1 MMALFLTMSFT
12 LEIFLVSERVSKTCI
27 PIAAKFDGNWIPNL
41 VHLCLSINKLIR
53 SAAKFDG
60 NWILNLSLIS
70 LKLAYQLVE
79 ASSHRSFQCSCLIRS
94 FCTEKRTIYISHTHI
109 TIYRYSWFASLQFS
123 H

>member
-1 MMALFLTMSFT
+1 MSFT

-60 NWILNLSLIS
+60 NWILNLNLIS
-70 LKLAYQLVE
+70 LKLAYQLMD
-79 ASSHRSFQCSCLIRS
+79 ASSH
-94 FCTEKRTIYISHTHI
+94 KKM
-109 TIYRYSWFASLQFS
+109 
-123 H
+123 

>member
-1 MMALFLTMSFT
+1 MSFT

-60 NWILNLSLIS
+60 NWILNLSLTCIPTGGS
-70 LKLAYQLVE
+70 KQSQKFPMFMPHPFFLY
-79 ASSHRSFQCSCLIRS
+79 
-94 FCTEKRTIYISHTHI
+94 
-109 TIYRYSWFASLQFS
+109 
-123 H
+123 